1 MIVDTL
7 CIDKASLLICPHPF
21 PFQHFATWSRWDSAA
36 SSSWCRW
43 PAPQTVGQFSLGQPL
58 VESEL
63 VIFSSKIFFSFAL
76 PSIFPPPRPQ
86 AFSHLP
92 PILLDGQPAISARQ
106 KLNPAGNVNT
116 NLWFEMVFKSKPV
129 LVHFVK
135 KINSFMSLNLQP
147 ILPPVGQ
154 LDKCCAFSKTGCSY
168 ITVNLTVSTDWSK
181 GLSQHGC
188 QPKIFPKV
196 KEKEN
201 SKHPIQNKHG
211 SPKRML
217 PSSLSILS
225 RHTWLGRLVGG
236 SILMEGSHS
245 PGGSTVTCVM
255 HIIIHC
261 WPNYDI

>member
-1 MIVDTL
+1 M
-7 CIDKASLLICPHPF
+7 
-21 PFQHFATWSRWDSAA
+21 
-36 SSSWCRW
+36 
-43 PAPQTVGQFSLGQPL
+43 
-58 VESEL
+58 
-63 VIFSSKIFFSFAL
+63 
-76 PSIFPPPRPQ
+76 
-86 AFSHLP
+86 
-92 PILLDGQPAISARQ
+92 
-106 KLNPAGNVNT
+106 
-116 NLWFEMVFKSKPV
+116 
-129 LVHFVK
+129 
-135 KINSFMSLNLQP
+135 
-147 ILPPVGQ
+147 
-154 LDKCCAFSKTGCSY
+154 FSKTGCSY

-245 PGGSTVTCVM
+245 PGGSTVTCVK

-261 WPNYDI
+261 WQTMIFSSSSSSTDQTIKFVQTRWNDTGSWSHQVQELVESGNEMISVVRLVGHLVEHLQSSPHSKS